1 MLLTQ
6 MLDAG
11 HVNFRERCTGW
22 QDAIRAGCEPLVAT
36 GTVDAGYADEIIAC
50 IEKYGPYIV
59 IAPDIVMP
67 HSQENAKGVHKTAI
81 SFMKVNEAVAFD
93 ADDREKDARLFFTLA
108 SQNHEQHLENMSM
121 LATILDNEALI
132 AGLLAAQDTSDL
144 RAIAAKYHI

>member
-59 IAPDIVMP
+59 IAPDIAMP

-93 ADDREKDARLFFTLA
+93 ANDREKDARLFFTLA

>member
-1 MLLTQ
+1 MLLSQ

-11 HVNFRERCTGW
+11 HVNFKERCADW
-22 QDAIRAGCEPLVAT
+22 QSAIRAGCEPLVTT
-36 GTVDAGYADEIIAC
+36 GTVEASYADEIIAC

-59 IAPDIVMP
+59 IAPDIAMP

-93 ADDREKDARLFFTLA
+93 ANDREKDARLFFTLA

-121 LATILDNEALI
+121 LATMLDNEALI
-132 AGLLAAQDTSDL
+132 AELLTAQNTNDL
-144 RAIAAKYHI
+144 CAIAAKYHI

>member
-22 QDAIRAGCEPLVAT
+22 QDAIHAGCEPLVAT

-59 IAPDIVMP
+59 IAPDIAMP

-93 ADDREKDARLFFTLA
+93 ANDREKDARLFFTLA

>member
-36 GTVDAGYADEIIAC
+36 GTVDAGYADEIVAC

-59 IAPDIVMP
+59 IAPDIAMP

>member
-1 MLLTQ
+1 MLLSQ

-11 HVNFRERCTGW
+11 HINFKERCADW
-22 QDAIRAGCEPLVAT
+22 QSAIRAGCEPLVAT
-36 GTVDAGYADEIIAC
+36 GTVEASYADEIIAC

-59 IAPDIVMP
+59 IAPDIAMP

-93 ADDREKDARLFFTLA
+93 VNDREKDARLFFTLA

-121 LATILDNEALI
+121 LATMLDNEVLI
-132 AGLLAAQDTSDL
+132 AELLTAQNINDL

>member
-1 MLLTQ
+1 M
-6 MLDAG
+6 
-11 HVNFRERCTGW
+11 
-22 QDAIRAGCEPLVAT
+22 AT

-59 IAPDIVMP
+59 IAPDIAMP

-93 ADDREKDARLFFTLA
+93 ANDREKDARLFFTLA

>member
-59 IAPDIVMP
+59 IAPDIAMP

>member
-11 HVNFRERCTGW
+11 HVNFKERCADW
-22 QDAIRAGCEPLVAT
+22 QSAIRAGCEPLVAT

-59 IAPDIVMP
+59 IAPDIAMP

-93 ADDREKDARLFFTLA
+93 ANDREKDARLFFTLA